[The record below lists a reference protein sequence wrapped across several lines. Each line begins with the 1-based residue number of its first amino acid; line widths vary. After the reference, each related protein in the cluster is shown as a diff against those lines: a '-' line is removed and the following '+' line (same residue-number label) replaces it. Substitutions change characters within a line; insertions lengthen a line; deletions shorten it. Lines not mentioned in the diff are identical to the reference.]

1 MAGIKVAGVESSSSL
16 PDWAVGLVGGQAD
29 ITLRVNNGRAD
40 LHSARGSTELHVV
53 VAVACPGCGGDCA
66 FVHCCDQR
74 QGIMVGASF
83 RRLQEESVIGDLV
96 SCDEIS
102 RGIVQGVGSVGIH
115 TIRNYATVEVREI
128 LVREGVSCGIQCDRQ
143 KVADRSCPVVGRG
156 EVALGV
162 KLEAQPV
169 ANNTSSGARMWSFMG
184 APDRDIGRIEAN

>member
-1 MAGIKVAGVESSSSL
+1 AGH
-16 PDWAVGLVGGQAD
+16 AD
-29 ITLRVNNGRAD
+29 VTLRVNNGRAD

-102 RGIVQGVGSVGIH
+102 RGIVQGVGSVGVH
-115 TIRNYATVEVREI
+115 SVGNCPGVLVGKIR
-128 LVREGVSCGIQCDRQ
+128 VREGVSGGIQCDRQ
-143 KVADRSCPVVGRG
+143 KVADRSCPVVGTGGGCAGVDVRAAADSEQHEQQG
-156 EVALGV
+156 EDVEFHGG
-162 KLEAQPV
+162 
-169 ANNTSSGARMWSFMG
+169 S
-184 APDRDIGRIEAN
+184 